1 MYLLLRVR
9 WPNVTDKDIE
19 WYPIEPTYVPD
30 VLSLVEIAAEKELE
44 KREKETRKTLTKTS
58 LPEENIEINE

>member
-1 MYLLLRVR
+1 M
-9 WPNVTDKDIE
+9 DKDIE
-19 WYPIEPTYVPD
+19 WYPLEPTYVPD
-30 VLSLVEIAAEKELE
+30 VLSVVEIAAEKELE